1 MTATRAGRAGARAGS
16 HGAGDSNT
24 LGCRD
29 DRRTLAHISG
39 ASSLGFLAAEF
50 IERPRIFHL
59 GGLGLAE
66 IEFRAVRRCDG
77 GHSLAGGLLGL
88 LDQRA
93 NTRLARFG
101 RFGRLGWLG
110 RLGQARGARN
120 EKAPLK
126 LARRTT

>member
-50 IERPRIFHL
+50 IERPRISRRGGLGVTRDNDDGAVGFDLVAGDRDGGL
-59 GGLGLAE
+59 GGLFGDA
-66 IEFRAVRRCDG
+66 R
-77 GHSLAGGLLGL
+77 
-88 LDQRA
+88 QR
-93 NTRLARFG
+93 RLAR
-101 RFGRLGWLG
+101 
-110 RLGQARGARN
+110 
-120 EKAPLK
+120 
-126 LARRTT
+126 LARLEQRGVPLPSLFLRLLIQV

>member
-1 MTATRAGRAGARAGS
+1 MTATTADRAGAHAES
-16 HGAGDSNT
+16 HGGGDSNT
-24 LGCRD
+24 LGRRD
-29 DRRTLAHISG
+29 HRPTLARTSAISL
-39 ASSLGFLAAEF
+39 LGFLGAEF
-50 IERPRIFHL
+50 VERPRIFHL

-101 RFGRLGWLG
+101 RFGRLG
-110 RLGQARGARN
+110 
-120 EKAPLK
+120 
-126 LARRTT
+126 